1 MVRDCHC
8 ALLDEER
15 ATGPVTNDLLP
26 DDDTLEAV
34 RPTPGYAMKDSTA
47 WWFEVGGGSNFDEGW
62 VALGGVGVEW
72 YPVDG
77 FALGARFD
85 GIGVGLKDT
94 SSTGGVDAALLIRWH
109 VLRRETWSVYFDGGC
124 GFAVFA
130 DEVPTEAPRDSAS
143 PRNSVLV

>member
-1 MVRDCHC
+1 MPRLLAFNLCVVIVSVLSRGADASEPLRLSFDGAGLSL

-26 DDDTLEAV
+26 DDDTLEAA

-109 VLRRETWSVYFDGGC
+109 VLRRET
-124 GFAVFA
+124 
-130 DEVPTEAPRDSAS
+130 
-143 PRNSVLV
+143 